1 MGLSAQHWN
10 GHMLCAIDVE
20 TTGFE
25 PWFHELLQICILPLD
40 ARIKPRKDLLP
51 FNIYLRPE
59 HPERMDDD
67 VLKMHKKLLD
77 DVERFGID
85 QEKAKDL
92 LQEWIDKLGLPCTKY
107 GTPKRIMPLGQNYA
121 FDRSFLERWLG
132 NRTYNYYFQAEQ
144 RDPLTIS
151 AYLNDVADVYA
162 EKIPF
167 PKRNLMYLCNLLNV
181 DLKNQHDALAD
192 CLATA
197 ECYRRLLRQIQI

>member
-10 GHMLCAIDVE
+10 GHMACAIDTE

-25 PWFHELLQICILPLD
+25 PWFHELLQVCILPLD
-40 ARIKPRKDLLP
+40 AQFKPRKDVLP

-67 VLKMHKKLLD
+67 VLKMHKKLLL
-77 DVERFGID
+77 DVEQYGID

-92 LQEWIDKLGLPCTKY
+92 LEEWIEKLGLPCTKY

-132 NRTYNYYFQAEQ
+132 QKMYNYYFQTEQ
-144 RDPLTIS
+144 RDTLTVAS
-151 AYLNDVADVYA
+151 FLNDVADAHA
-162 EKIPF
+162 EKVPF
-167 PKRNLMYLCNLLNV
+167 PKRNLRYLCNLLNV
-181 DLKNQHDALAD
+181 DLENQHDALAD
-192 CLATA
+192 CIATA
-197 ECYRRLLRQIQI
+197 ECYRKMLQQVMV